1 MSAHDGPRRILHAYR
16 RDLFIR
22 AVGFAVA
29 LIGSVLSAG
38 CNTVPALAEVEATER
53 ARFQAWTRADIDA
66 IQPVLADDLVYCH
79 STGQCQTKAE
89 LIAALQSRET
99 VYRSMEVLEL
109 HPRAA
114 AGAVVVNGKLAVQAE
129 NRGQTAAFKGI
140 YTDVYVKRNGRWQMI
155 AWQSTKLP

>member
-1 MSAHDGPRRILHAYR
+1 MSAHDPRRIIYARR
-16 RDLFIR
+16 RDRFAR
-22 AVGFAVA
+22 AAAFAVA

-38 CNTVPALAEVEATER
+38 CQTVPALAEVEATER

-89 LIAALQSRET
+89 LVAALQSRET

-109 HPRAA
+109 RPRAA
-114 AGAVVVNGKLAVQAE
+114 AGAVVVNGKLAIQAE
-129 NRGQTAAFKGI
+129 SKGQATAFKGI
-140 YTDVYVKRNGRWQMI
+140 YTDVYVKRDGRWQMI
-155 AWQSTKLP
+155 AWQSTKVP